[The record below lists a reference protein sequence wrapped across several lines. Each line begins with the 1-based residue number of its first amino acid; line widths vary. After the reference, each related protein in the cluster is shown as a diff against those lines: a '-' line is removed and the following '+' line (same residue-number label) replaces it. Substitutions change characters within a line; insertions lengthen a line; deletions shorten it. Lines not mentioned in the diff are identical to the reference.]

1 VYAFNAQIKK
11 SGTSFQGHNKDV
23 SRVLLQELERFS
35 VFTLLLTLA
44 FD

>member
-11 SGTSFQGHNKDV
+11 SGTGFQGHNKDV

>member
-1 VYAFNAQIKK
+1 VYAFKAQIKK
-11 SGTSFQGHNKDV
+11 SGTGFQGHNKDV

-35 VFTLLLTLA
+35 VFTSLLTLA